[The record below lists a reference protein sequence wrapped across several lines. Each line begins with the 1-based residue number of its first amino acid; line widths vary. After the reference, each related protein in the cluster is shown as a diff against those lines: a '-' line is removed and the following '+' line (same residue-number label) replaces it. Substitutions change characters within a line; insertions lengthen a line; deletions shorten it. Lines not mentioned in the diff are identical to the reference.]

1 MPITRLTFTN
11 AAGEN
16 LSGVLETPDSP
27 PVYYAL
33 FAHCFTCSKDISAA
47 ARISRGLVDKGVAV
61 LRFDFTGLG
70 DSEGD
75 FAGTNFTSNLQ
86 DLVSAADF
94 MQKNYTAPKLLIG
107 HSLGGAAVLAV
118 ARTLESVQA
127 VVTIGAPATADH
139 IEHVF
144 TDASGELPD
153 SDNIEV
159 MLGGKTLTVQ
169 RQFFEDLRIHNTV
182 EHISDLGK
190 PLLIFHSP
198 IDEIVSI
205 DEAARIYSA
214 ARHPKSFISLDDA
227 DHLLSNRI
235 DSEYISEVIASW
247 SSRYLPHDE
256 TSATLAHAD
265 ITLAHGQV
273 LVTEQNHQFIRNIY
287 TESHH
292 LLADEPVSAGGVD
305 AGLNPYEFLLS
316 ALGACTS
323 MTVRMYANRKN
334 IKLTNIHVILSHS
347 RIHAEDCENCHSSE
361 GMVDVIEKQI
371 RLEGDLSDQERLKL
385 LEIADKCPVHKTLS
399 NEIVIK
405 THAL

>member
-139 IEHVF
+139 IAHVF

-198 IDEIVSI
+198 RDEIVSI

>member
-1 MPITRLTFTN
+1 MPVTRLTFTN

-27 PVYYAL
+27 PIYYAL
-33 FAHCFTCSKDISAA
+33 FAHCFTCSKDLSAA

-94 MQKNYTAPKLLIG
+94 LRKNYTAPKLLIG

-198 IDEIVSI
+198 RDEIVSI